1 MQTGA
6 QDQPT
11 NGKEEQVTTGAESME
26 EEFMWEEYLEET
38 GGTAAPHTIFR
49 HVEVSLQS
57 SFQPGMKLEVASKS
71 SPETYWVA
79 TIITTCGQ
87 LLLLRYSG
95 YGDDRRADF
104 WCDVMT
110 AELHPVGWCAQ
121 NHKTLT
127 PPEENFYLRT
137 GKLLQLHASSSSS
150 SSLLSSSCMLCR
162 RVLSECLS

>member
-127 PPEENFYLRT
+127 PPEGCCTAAIKRGGSDRNME
-137 GKLLQLHASSSSS
+137 
-150 SSLLSSSCMLCR
+150 
-162 RVLSECLS
+162 